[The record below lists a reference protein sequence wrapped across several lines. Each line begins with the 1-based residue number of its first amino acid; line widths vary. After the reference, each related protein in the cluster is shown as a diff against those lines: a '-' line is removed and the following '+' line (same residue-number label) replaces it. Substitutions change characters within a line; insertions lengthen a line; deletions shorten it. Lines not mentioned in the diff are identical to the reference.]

1 MIQGFLQRF
10 NRFRSNLNI
19 KPILKLI
26 WAASPKN
33 TAISIILILIETGL
47 FFASLY
53 LLKLLIDAVVNDATN
68 LSKGSDVST
77 LIIFAAIAAVLHVSF
92 KSISSFYAEK
102 QSATISEHINEKI
115 HNSTIR
121 LDLAFYES
129 ADYFDVLNRA
139 MNAGT
144 DRPAAVIN
152 TLFEIAK
159 TLMALVG
166 VGIILITID
175 WFLLPLLALFVIPTL
190 LVRINFADK
199 FNAWRIKQTP
209 LERKSTYYSSLITT
223 EHHAKEIR
231 SYNLGEH
238 VKTVYMKIR
247 MVLLNEKLNI
257 SRTRTGNE
265 ILTYTIA
272 SLGFFSCLAYIILNP
287 ASLKSVGDV
296 TIFLVIF
303 PQSFS
308 LLQTLAAGIS
318 NLYQNNIFIESIFDL
333 LKLEPSLKDVE
344 SPDVIESSLPV
355 NLAFHKVNFYYPNT
369 NKKVLKDISF
379 KIKSKQIIAI
389 VGMNGAGKT
398 SLIKLLC
405 RFYDPTGGFISM
417 DGKDIKKYSIKDY
430 RKQIGI
436 VFQDFAKYQ
445 LSAADNIHFGDI
457 DKAPSRDEIES
468 AAQKTGAN
476 KFIEKFP
483 LQYDNTMGKLFDN
496 GEEVSIGQW
505 QKLAI
510 SRCLYSSGRLLVF
523 DEATSAL
530 DAQAEKEFFD
540 EFRNNIGDRAAIIIS
555 HRHSAVKNADH
566 IYVLSNGQISQSG
579 TDEELLNQ
587 DGDYATLF
595 KNGPIAALQKV
606 LN

>member
-1 MIQGFLQRF
+1 MIQGFKQRIK
-10 NRFRSNLNI
+10 RIHSNLNI

-26 WAASPKN
+26 WSISPKN
-33 TAISIILILIETGL
+33 TTISIILILIETGL

-53 LLKLLIDAVVNDATN
+53 LLKLLIDAVVNNTSI
-68 LSKGSDVST
+68 LGGGSDVLT
-77 LIIFAAIAAVLHVSF
+77 LIILATITAILHVSS

-115 HNSTIR
+115 HNSTIK

-129 ADYFDVLNRA
+129 PDYFDILNRA

-144 DRPAAVIN
+144 DRPAAVIS

-159 TLMALVG
+159 TLMALIG

-175 WFLLPLLALFVIPTL
+175 WFLLPLLAVFVLPTL

-199 FNAWRIKQTP
+199 FNAWRVKQTP
-209 LERKSTYYSSLITT
+209 LERKSEYYSSLITT
-223 EHHAKEIR
+223 EQHAKEIR

-238 VKTVYMKIR
+238 IKAAYMKIR
-247 MVLLNEKLNI
+247 MVLLHEKLNI
-257 SRTRTGNE
+257 SQARTGNE
-265 ILTYTIA
+265 IITYTIA
-272 SLGFFSCLAYIILNP
+272 TLGFFSCLSYIILNP
-287 ASLKSVGDV
+287 RSLKSVGDI

-308 LLQTLAAGIS
+308 LLQTLSSSIS

-333 LKLEPSLKDVE
+333 LRLKPSLKEVE
-344 SPDVIESSLPV
+344 CPEVMEKTLPV
-355 NLAFHKVNFYYPNT
+355 NLSFHNVNFYYPNT
-369 NKKVLKDISF
+369 NKKVLENISF
-379 KIKSKQIIAI
+379 EIKSKQIIAI

-405 RFYDPTGGFISM
+405 RFYDPAEGFISM
-417 DGKDIKKYSIKDY
+417 DGKDIKNYSIKDY

-457 DKAPSRDEIES
+457 DKNPSRNEIEF
-468 AAQKTGAN
+468 AAQKAGAN
-476 KFIEKFP
+476 KFIDKFP

-510 SRCLYSSGRLLVF
+510 ARCLYSSGRLLVF

-540 EFRNNIGDRAAIIIS
+540 EFRRNIGDRAAIIIS
-555 HRHSAVKNADH
+555 HRHSAIKNADH

-579 TDEELLNQ
+579 SDEELLNKE
-587 DGDYATLF
+587 GDYANLF
-595 KNGPIAALQKV
+595 KKTSEADALK
-606 LN
+606 L